1 MRGARKKLRLC
12 SQARVVGVAFFDFKH
27 GQTERRPER
36 DRTAS
41 DIQLRLPLRL
51 GRPGGEPER
60 PGRYRATA
68 MLYDVLVISNGGGGK
83 RFTTERDAPLSVG
96 DTFEQDAESYRVLAI
111 QTGHGPFDYVI
122 EAEGLA
128 SSGPSEVA

>member
-1 MRGARKKLRLC
+1 MREARKKLRLC

-68 MLYDVLVISNGGGGK
+68 MLYDVLVVSNGGGGK
-83 RFTTERDAPLSVG
+83 RFTIAIGAAARTQVQVAFRAREVTALLLLSLDWRAQGERRS
-96 DTFEQDAESYRVLAI
+96 I
-111 QTGHGPFDYVI
+111 
-122 EAEGLA
+122 
-128 SSGPSEVA
+128 